1 MAGFKEQFD
10 LMKKQC
16 IYCRIV
22 SKEVESNIIWQDE
35 DVTAFTD
42 IMPANKGHITII
54 PTQHHQLFSGT
65 PPKIL
70 NRMFAVTHKIMKA
83 LKKTIA
89 STSYSVF
96 IPVSQVAG
104 QVVNHACIQLIP
116 REKGDGINSFEISA
130 KDIDES
136 KWSEADGKFKQIYP
150 LMVGNIGKK
159 KDPIPKEQLIRILKQ
174 NTKLVDFYKG
184 DSEGFKLQ
192 VELNAQLRNLF
203 EEQDIDA
210 IMMEVSND

>member
-1 MAGFKEQFD
+1 MVGFKEQFEQ
-10 LMKKQC
+10 MKKQC

-22 SKEVESNIIWQDE
+22 SKEVDSNIIWQDE

-65 PPKIL
+65 PPKVL
-70 NRMFAVTHKIMKA
+70 SRMFAVAHKLMNA

-116 REKGDGINSFEISA
+116 REKNDGIKSFEIDS
-130 KDIDES
+130 KDIDET
-136 KWSEADGKFKQIYP
+136 KWTEVNGKFKQIYP
-150 LMVGNIGKK
+150 LMIGNVGKK
-159 KDPIPKEQLIRILKQ
+159 KQPIPKEQLIGILKQ
-174 NTKLVDFYKG
+174 NSQLIDFYKE
-184 DSEGFKLQ
+184 DSEGFKIQ

-210 IMMEVSND
+210 IMMEAQNE